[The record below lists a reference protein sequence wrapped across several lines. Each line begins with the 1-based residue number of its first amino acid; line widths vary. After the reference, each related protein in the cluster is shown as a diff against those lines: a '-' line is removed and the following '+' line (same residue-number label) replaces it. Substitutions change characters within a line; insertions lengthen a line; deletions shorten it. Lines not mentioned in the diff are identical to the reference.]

1 MRAVVLWNTHR
12 EQTMLGAPH
21 HRLADLRIFVPGY
34 TVLARAWDDARMIT
48 FQGRGSE
55 NGAPVFIKTPKARP
69 PPAED
74 LLALQRDYDIGASFQ
89 SSGILSA
96 LAHLRHGDTEYLVLP
111 DDGLRPAGEIL
122 LIERPGIALCLEFA
136 VRLANILDGLHRAQ
150 IIHKN
155 LNPYS
160 AWFDLRS
167 LETKISDF
175 SFALRSGEPVPA
187 PQSLTQPQGDPRYIA
202 PEQTG
207 RIPRGTDPRTDL
219 YSLGALLYH
228 VVTGK
233 PPFDGTEVLELL
245 HAHLARLPLP
255 PHALDHKIP
264 EPFSKMIM
272 KLLAKVPEERYQTA
286 RGLEI
291 DLRECLTQWHAHG
304 RIGGIVPGAHDA
316 AAAFRMP
323 KKLYGR
329 ERHLAAIRAAL
340 ERAGRGSTEL
350 VLVEGAPGVGKSQLV
365 RAIEPEAR
373 ECGAFI
379 TAKFDQ
385 FKQNEPYSF
394 IAQAFRELT
403 RQLLSGS
410 EEQLQLWRRRLGD
423 SLGKNGRMITDVVPE
438 IELIIGSQPVVQTL
452 PAAEKRNLFNRLF
465 RRFIRVFAR
474 ADHLMTM
481 FLDDLQWADPASL
494 ELLRT
499 LVTDPQTGHSLP
511 RDRRIPQYRGRWL
524 RSRCPIA

>member
-34 TVLARAWDDARMIT
+34 TVLARAWDDARMII

-55 NGAPVFIKTPKARP
+55 SGAPVFIKTPKARP

-96 LAHLRHGDTEYLVLP
+96 RAHLRHGDTEYLVLP

-136 VRLANILDGLHRAQ
+136 VRLAKILDGLHRAQ
-150 IIHKN
+150 ITHKN

-175 SFALRSGEPVPA
+175 SFALRSGEPMPA

-264 EPFSKMIM
+264 EPFSKIIM

-291 DLRECLTQWHAHG
+291 DLRECLTQWQWRTAGSATLSQVRTTPRRHSG
-304 RIGGIVPGAHDA
+304 CPGNSMGVSATL
-316 AAAFRMP
+316 R
-323 KKLYGR
+323 R
-329 ERHLAAIRAAL
+329 SERHWS
-340 ERAGRGSTEL
+340 GRGAA
-350 VLVEGAPGVGKSQLV
+350 VPNWFWWK
-365 RAIEPEAR
+365 AR
-373 ECGAFI
+373 
-379 TAKFDQ
+379 
-385 FKQNEPYSF
+385 
-394 IAQAFRELT
+394 REW
-403 RQLLSGS
+403 G
-410 EEQLQLWRRRLGD
+410 
-423 SLGKNGRMITDVVPE
+423 
-438 IELIIGSQPVVQTL
+438 
-452 PAAEKRNLFNRLF
+452 NRS
-465 RRFIRVFAR
+465 
-474 ADHLMTM
+474 
-481 FLDDLQWADPASL
+481 W
-494 ELLRT
+494 
-499 LVTDPQTGHSLP
+499 
-511 RDRRIPQYRGRWL
+511 
-524 RSRCPIA
+524 